1 MSNRHVAKAA
11 KRALVFLTVPHASK
25 CERTVDLESAA
36 VLVNQAIGLNVRGGR
51 DDLAMRAAELARDIE
66 RASACP

>member
-1 MSNRHVAKAA
+1 MSNLHVAKAA

-51 DDLAMRAAELARDIE
+51 DDLGNL
-66 RASACP
+66 